1 MYHIVMF
8 QNNHG
13 LLALEVLSATLKDA
27 GRYVCKAVN
36 SAGEAECSAT
46 VKVESKSHLGLLLS
60 CSFKTVSE
68 KNPRG
73 WINSFVHPSVCQV
86 TVSEVPL
93 LQRYVEFK
101 VSKFY

>member
-46 VKVESKSHLGLLLS
+46 VKVESKSHLGLLVS
-60 CSFKTVSE
+60 YSFKTISE
-68 KNPRG
+68 KLHVDG
-73 WINSFVHPSVCQV
+73 L
-86 TVSEVPL
+86 TVLSAHL
-93 LQRYVEFK
+93 SAR
-101 VSKFY
+101 